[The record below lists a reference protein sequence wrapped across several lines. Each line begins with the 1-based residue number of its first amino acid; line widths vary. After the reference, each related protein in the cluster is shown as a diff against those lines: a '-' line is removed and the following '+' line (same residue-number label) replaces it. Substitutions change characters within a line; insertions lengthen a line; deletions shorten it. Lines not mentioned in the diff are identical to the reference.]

1 MSNYQEM
8 DQAMT
13 LLKEAEGLIRTLT
26 SERNGLRNEKS
37 QLMTKLAE
45 SINNVKYAEIVEEM
59 IDNGI
64 VDAASKQE
72 KLMEL
77 RSSGLAPEV
86 YKEAMNLAPTLYT
99 LGHLDSSSEDISS
112 QGNPLERALFNYV
125 QNKH

>member
-59 IDNGI
+59 IDSGI

-112 QGNPLERALFNYV
+112 QGHPLERALFNYV

>member
-59 IDNGI
+59 IDSGI

>member
-1 MSNYQEM
+1 MLDS
-8 DQAMT
+8 
-13 LLKEAEGLIRTLT
+13 
-26 SERNGLRNEKS
+26 
-37 QLMTKLAE
+37 
-45 SINNVKYAEIVEEM
+45 
-59 IDNGI
+59 GI
-64 VDAASKQE
+64 VDAATKQA

-86 YKEAMNLAPTLYT
+86 YKEAINLAPTFYT

>member
-1 MSNYQEM
+1 M

-59 IDNGI
+59 IDSGI